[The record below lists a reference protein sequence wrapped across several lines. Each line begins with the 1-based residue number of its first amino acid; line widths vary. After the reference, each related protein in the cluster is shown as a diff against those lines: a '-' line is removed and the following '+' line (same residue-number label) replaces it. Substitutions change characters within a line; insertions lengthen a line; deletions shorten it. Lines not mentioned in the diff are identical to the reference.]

1 MAFMFGREPMFVHL
15 ITLCLGLIIAFGLLQ
30 IVELFQRRRRGR
42 QAREAAEARASQ
54 DSAPPQP

>member
-15 ITLCLGLIIAFGLLQ
+15 ITLCLGLVIAFSLLQ
-30 IVELFQRRRRGR
+30 IVELFQRRHRER
-42 QAREAAEARASQ
+42 QAREAAEARALH